1 MVKPFLYLDNWRDPQ
16 PETRFDRRLRNLP
29 VNIERI
35 RTNHG
40 EFPTGTDYCAAYV
53 SPSFDGAYDDQDW
66 IHREHELLREL
77 AASGVPMIGLC
88 FGSQILASALV
99 GRDQVSV
106 RDFREAGFG
115 EIRLT
120 SAARNDPLTSS
131 APSRMPV
138 FHWHGD
144 EVGSEH
150 PDVVVL
156 AESDDCANQAWRW
169 AKGDVWG
176 IQPHPEFDAA
186 GLIDWFDRHDEMFE
200 SHGLRRDDLV
210 KDARGCDDAFKM
222 LENFLAFAVMKLK
235 SQK

>member
-1 MVKPFLYLDNWRDPQ
+1 MKPLLYLDNWHEPQ
-16 PETRFDRRLRNLP
+16 PETRFDGRLRELP
-29 VNIERI
+29 VDIERI

-40 EFPTGTDYCAAYV
+40 ELPSKTDYCAAYV
-53 SPSFDGAYDDQDW
+53 SPSFDGAYDGLDW
-66 IHREHELLREL
+66 IRREHELLREL
-77 AASGVPMIGLC
+77 AADGVPMIGLC

-106 RDFREAGFG
+106 RDCREAGFG

-144 EVGSEH
+144 EVRSGH
-150 PDVVVL
+150 PDVIVL

-186 GLIDWFDRHDEMFE
+186 GLIDWFDRYDEMFE
-200 SHGLRRDDLV
+200 SHGLRRNDLI
-210 KDARGCDDAFKM
+210 AEAHGSEEAFEM
-222 LENFLAFAVMKLK
+222 LENFLAFAVTGQMP
-235 SQK
+235 